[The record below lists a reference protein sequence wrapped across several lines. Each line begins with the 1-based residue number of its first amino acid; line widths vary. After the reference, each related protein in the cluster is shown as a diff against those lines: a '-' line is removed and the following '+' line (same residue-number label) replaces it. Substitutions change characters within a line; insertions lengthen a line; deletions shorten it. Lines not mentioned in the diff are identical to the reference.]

1 MPAGTTKEVCLVKNH
16 DPSQYGEENDR
27 AAPITLVPFQ
37 PVYGETY
44 QYALSDLIEFSNV
57 ISNTEI
63 HTPLVNMTK
72 VFPFF
77 NSRHYEPFQVDSIYP
92 NLDSLEDY
100 LPIPYNTSG
109 LYDTINTILGNINT
123 DIADIT
129 ALETERDNISDNTSF
144 LKNLIDTIKVGDET
158 ATINNL
164 GDLTLP
170 SCSGGLSTSEANINN
185 LMMQLDI
192 NVNNINTKNA
202 QINSL
207 KTLFDNQ
214 TDLANAISAMST
226 NFTDLENEFKNFGAC
241 LIADLNPGPSTA
253 DLSAL
258 KTWLEEIRN
267 SRNPNNLSNCTTSAL
282 ILKGKFD
289 NASTITNL
297 DDTET
302 KRANDYTL
310 INNLRNAI
318 IADNLA
324 TTETNLLALTP
335 PANASNCVG
344 DVETSSTN
352 LINLRDLLIIERN
365 NLRDL
370 EEEIIF
376 GVFPTSAQIEELN
389 AILANLNVLLDDIET
404 ESNNFRD
411 CLFAGLQAA
420 NVTTTRL
427 DFFRNNYNGPIRR
440 MRDYLNYIEE
450 PLFEIK
456 NKISPLS
463 LKARA
468 SWLLDMPNHINKLQE
483 YFNGEDPNHN
493 DGSPMWEVRRRIGQ
507 IECYARGGIENKGIL
522 IEGTE
527 LMTVYYKV
535 GGTHNNRDIFALKG
549 HNAEGRNFLI
559 PMQNIFNSADRNGWF
574 IYQYNS
580 FDIVATEDDTE
591 VKITPKKDLGWIKP
605 DDKSIHV
612 MHDANIEFTITLN
625 RGQTYSCMAV
635 SKAAASAADGSDGGY
650 SSRIKPSN
658 CAKNHLGGSRVSAD
672 KDIAITMK
680 DDSVYPNSYFSS
692 HSDILPNSSGGTH
705 KASDMV
711 GDQLVPNKLAGTEYI
726 VTRGYADL
734 SGDTYSTNNLNNY
747 NDVYGIDNSNA
758 FNIDNTFEADVVFI
772 YALSNGIDGSDIT
785 NITITS
791 DAGTTGIIP
800 LNAGQ
805 SYFHFFGLNSAGTN
819 ENVIYIKSVDTDGNL
834 RDRNTGNDIF
844 VLHLTGFNAEL
855 GGALIPPIRCTGS
868 DKVAFMRGSNQT
880 FGIVIF
886 THKNNMGGFEL
897 NGSPLTSLQ
906 KNGGGTFNPNN
917 DFHTVPG
924 TSGED
929 EWVYTRIIEFGPSA
943 DENLQTDAVF
953 VVDGTFVHGQAQVV
967 TNPNLFHL
975 GIIHGTKSGGCE
987 YGYFSSYASLFLGDD
1002 DLTCIE
1008 GELTLGGE
1016 GYDAYLWHK
1025 YDKSTDEFVYYPD
1038 PDPTDDGFHDST
1050 KMTIALSDT
1059 GTYMLRALEN
1069 GCYLYDTIHYGF
1081 HPVPEFE
1088 LGENITM
1095 CSGESTSFD
1104 VGQEGWSYLWNNGEE
1119 TQIIE
1124 VNGQGEYFVVIE
1136 DENGCAQSDT
1146 VQINFIDTGQESS
1159 VWYFGENAG
1168 ISFTNSPPDAVDDSQ
1183 LNATE
1188 SCSVISD
1195 VDGGLVFYTDG
1206 ITVWDRQHNIMTN
1219 GTGLN
1224 SGAGS
1229 QAVLIVKNPNIF
1241 NLYYV
1246 FTISATNLLEY
1257 SIVDINQNKV
1267 ILKNETITVNP
1278 FQTTEKVTYVKHKNN
1293 QDIWII
1299 TKLKLPSGNLFSSYL
1314 LKETGLTG
1322 SQIGVPSIAGTSVA
1336 AGDEKGCMKV
1346 SPSGTKLALAM
1357 PGSGIFEIFDFNF
1370 ETGAITNPI
1379 TLTGF
1384 PDAYGVEFS
1393 PTGKYFYGSCK
1404 SSGELYQ
1411 FDMTKETETDILA
1424 SATLINTPDGEIG
1437 ALQIAADNKIYV
1449 ARNNSNFLGSIKD
1462 PEVSACNYDPEYVDL
1477 GSNKSMLGL
1486 PLFAPSYF
1494 YNVDFEVSVNCAGY
1508 ETDFIITD
1516 ARNVELAEW
1525 DFGDGNTSDEINPQ
1539 HTYENAGDYTIRLFV
1554 TDICKITTPVVREI
1568 TVYPPPIAN
1577 ATTDQTVCP
1586 STTFQI
1592 TGNSVENSDSIVWSS
1607 NSGGFSP
1614 PNTEQD
1620 STLLYPYYTSPSSN
1634 GIDSLFL
1641 TAYPTEESAC
1651 PDPDIDTLVYTIET
1665 PSLNITETTANLCK
1679 NGTYETVDAG
1689 VSTNSQDL
1697 IIWTNTLS
1705 SSGTF
1710 TDENLLETT
1719 FTPTNNFVGDVV
1731 LRLSSECDP
1740 TVFDEITITVIDSE
1754 APTAN
1759 AGVSDTICSNETYTL
1774 NGTVSNEISLLWST
1788 ETGGVFDPVAA
1799 NISSLDFTPSQT
1811 EIDNGEAIIKLK
1823 ATANPACAI
1832 NAEDTMKLTIIKYPE
1847 ISGIDPD
1854 YDVCSNTDF
1863 IIDFVT
1869 VENSDNVTW
1878 STGGDGNFLSQFDAN
1893 TEYQLSELEKTGL
1906 TSELTIIAL
1915 PLNDVCTEASQSF
1928 NMVVIKAPI
1937 INGISDATICPDI
1950 DFIISGVTTEN
1961 TTSVTWETTADP
1973 AGNFTPDDNVN
1984 TIYDPVTIEGIDLLR
1999 LVVTGN
2005 SPCANDTLEFNLTI
2019 TDAIILLAGANDTI
2033 CKGETYYIENS
2044 NSNAIDFLWESSS
2057 SPISK
2062 GENFSDST
2070 ILHPIYS
2077 PSVDDETNGEVTL
2090 TVIAEGGCTSTY
2102 YVGKEDFVGIGHNRG
2117 NWATDNYGSY
2127 NNKCGLIFDS
2137 YQASTLISVKV
2148 FANGERER
2156 TIKLENS
2163 SGTDLE
2169 TITVNIPDGE
2179 SRVVLN
2185 FPIPV
2190 GNDIRLICEANA
2202 YLYYNNYIH
2211 YSDEPY
2217 PFEIAS
2223 FLSIKGRYRSGSTT
2237 NTTDYFYFYDW
2248 EVETSP
2254 GVIENV
2260 GKTSLIDSYTH
2271 RFQNYGLVF
2280 DVKEFCKLASVKVQS
2295 RNGNSLN
2302 PRTIELRDQF
2312 NNLLE
2317 TKTVDI
2323 PDGVSRVNLNFELP
2337 VKDNMKLICS
2347 DPIPD
2352 LWYSDNMHRPDRQPD
2367 TYGDYILE
2375 INGDEY
2381 LEITKS
2387 NRENNS
2393 NQYYDFFYNWEI
2405 REITKDSMKL
2415 IILDST
2421 KIDIG
2426 NDIEICSVVG
2436 LHEFTTTV
2444 AENYFGDPEWFTS
2457 GDGNFSNETTI
2468 NPTYVP
2474 GPGDITQGDVEI
2486 WAKVKGCLEA
2496 VDTMKLTIISAP
2508 TVYAGTDQ
2516 IICSGTDY
2524 FLDEATANSADNIL
2538 WTTSGDG
2545 TFVDNSIIQAV
2556 YQPHTNDVGNDIFLE
2571 IRNTTCG
2578 DITDN
2583 IKLTITSAT
2592 APTANAGTDITICEN
2607 TSVTPESD
2615 AGANTNASGVLWTSA
2630 GSGTF
2635 DDDAI
2640 IEATYTPSQSEIDA
2654 GSTKLYLTAIADPAC
2669 NVNVMD
2675 SMILSFQN
2683 LPKIDL
2689 GTNTFIC
2696 KDETYELL
2704 LPKAENWLT
2713 LEWTSANGGSFTP
2726 SNDILNPTFDPSASE
2741 VDAGIANLT
2750 LTATPIAPCADN
2762 VVGNLEITLGDM
2774 LILYAGVDDTI
2785 CGNANYPLVNAT
2797 TNALEN
2803 GNDITWTS
2811 PTQGENGFSL
2821 NNKIRNPTYIP
2832 SATDR
2837 ANGEVILK
2845 IVAEGGCSNT
2855 KNVGKKDIVRYSV
2868 AAVNYNFN
2876 NAFRPLVFD
2885 SDNAFKIVSVKVFA
2899 RNASS
2904 RNPRTIELQ
2913 DASGNVL
2920 QSIDIDI
2927 PDGLQRITLNFDV
2940 PANEDDLMLVCQP
2953 NADLYYNSG
2962 VTASGDPFPYEIAGY
2977 VSIKGYKHPNGN
2989 VYNSTYYSFYDW
3001 EVDKL
3006 DGTAIVQVGKLDWED
3021 DYTNHFQNYG
3031 LEFNV
3036 LEACDLISVK
3046 VRGSNASTRN
3056 PRIIELRD
3064 ASNNL
3069 LATKT
3074 LDIPDGISIV
3084 NLDFPLAVGN
3094 NMKLICASPVPY
3106 LYYDRDLHNPT
3117 HQTDIFPY
3125 KYEGYI
3131 EINNSL
3137 RNSPYHLQYYYFF
3150 YDWEIGIT
3158 REDSMKLTILPT
3170 PTIFAGNDGNVC
3182 GSAAFPLDDAK
3193 VLNTTDYTWT
3203 TTGAGTFDDANVLNT
3218 VYNAN
3223 ESMDVDEITLT
3234 LSDDNCPVSDDLI
3247 LSIHEAPAIS
3257 ISDTSRCSN
3266 DQHIILDAG
3275 SGYDTYLWT
3284 KSGDLGFSN
3293 NSQIITEAVESPGDI
3308 FKIEVT
3314 KNGCSNSDFIV
3325 ITVHPEVETTPINPL
3340 K

>member
-1 MPAGTTKEVCLVKNH
+1 MFFTKNLYSQVDSVFWFAAPESSTTHDEDPVELFFTNLEEDNTVTISQPASSEPLEFSLDDGQTWQTGSFFMPAGATKEICLVKQH
-16 DPSQYGEENDR
+16 DPGYGEENDR
-27 AAPITLVPFQ
+27 TAPITLAPFQ

-44 QYALSDLIEFSNV
+44 QYALSDLIEFPNV

-63 HTPLVNMTK
+63 HTPLVNMTT

-129 ALETERDNISDNTSF
+129 ALETERDNISDDASF
-144 LKNLIDTIKVGDET
+144 LKSLIDAIEVGDEP
-158 ATINNL
+158 ATIANL
-164 GDLTLP
+164 GSLP
-170 SCSGGLSTSEANINN
+170 GLPAACPSGYDYTTYQTDINN
-185 LMMQLDI
+185 LMTQLDN
-192 NVNNINTKNA
+192 NVNIINTKNA

-214 TDLANAISAMST
+214 TDLATAISDMSI

-241 LIADLNPGPSTA
+241 LLADLDPGPSIA

-289 NASTITNL
+289 NASTITNI
-297 DDTET
+297 DNSES

-324 TTETNLLALTP
+324 TTEANLLALTP

-344 DVETSSTN
+344 DVTISSANMIT
-352 LINLRDLLIIERN
+352 LRLLLLVERD

-376 GVFPTSAQIEELN
+376 GVFPTSSQIEELN

-411 CLFAGLQAA
+411 CLLAGLQAA
-420 NVTTTRL
+420 TVTTVDL
-427 DFFRNNYNGPIRR
+427 DFYRNNYNGPIRR
-440 MRDYLNYIEE
+440 MRDYLSNIED

-463 LKARA
+463 LKSRA
-468 SWLLDMPNHINKLQE
+468 SWLVDMPNHIDKLQE
-483 YFNGEDPNHN
+483 YFNGEDPSHTL
-493 DGSPMWEVRRRIGQ
+493 GSPLWEVRRRIGQ

-522 IEGTE
+522 IEGTA
-527 LMTVYYKV
+527 LMTAYYKV
-535 GGTHNNRDIFALKG
+535 GGEANNRDIFALKG
-549 HNAEGRNFLI
+549 HNAEGRSFLI
-559 PMQNIFNSADRNGWF
+559 PMQNIFNSADRSDWY

-580 FDIVATEDDTE
+580 FDIVATEDNTK
-591 VKITPKKDLGWIKP
+591 VTIIPKKDLGWIDP
-605 DDKSIHV
+605 ADKSIHV
-612 MHDANIEFTITLN
+612 MHDANVSFTITLN

-635 SKAAASAADGSDGGY
+635 SKAASTAADGSDGGY
-650 SSRIKPSN
+650 TSRIKPSN

-680 DDSVYPNSYFSS
+680 DDSVNPRSYFNSA
-692 HSDILPNSSGGTH
+692 SDILPSNSGGTH
-705 KASDMV
+705 NASDMV

-734 SGDTYSTNNLNNY
+734 SGDTKTTNNLNNY
-747 NDVYGIDNSNA
+747 NDVYGVDNSNA

-772 YALSNGIDGSDIT
+772 YAISNGT

-805 SYFHFFGLNSAGTN
+805 SYFHFFGLGATN
-819 ENVIYIKSVDTDGNL
+819 ENAIYIKSVDGSGNL
-834 RDRNTGNDIF
+834 IDKNMGKDIF

-886 THKNNMGGFEL
+886 THKNNMGGFKL
-897 NGSPLTSLQ
+897 NGSVLTSLV
-906 KNGGGTFNPNN
+906 KNDNTTFDPNT

-924 TSGED
+924 TSGDD

-953 VVDGTFVHGQAQVV
+953 VKDGTFGIGTAQVI

-1008 GELTLGGE
+1008 GAFTLASGE
-1016 GYDAYLWHK
+1016 DYDEHEWYKW
-1025 YDKSTDEFVYYPD
+1025 DKSLEDFVSLD
-1038 PDPTDDGFHDST
+1038 PQPVPVHTLVT
-1050 KMTIALSDT
+1050 QDT
-1059 GTYMLRALEN
+1059 GTYMLRAVQN
-1069 GCYLYDTIHYGF
+1069 GCDLYDTIHYGF

-1088 LGENITM
+1088 LGENISM
-1095 CSGESTSFD
+1095 CSGGSTSFD
-1104 VGQEGWSYLWNNGEE
+1104 VGQEGWTYLWNNGDT

-1124 VNGQGEYFVVIE
+1124 VNEQGEFFVVIK
-1136 DENGCAQSDT
+1136 DENGCEQSDT

-1168 ISFTNSPPDAVDDSQ
+1168 ISFTNTPPDAVDDSQ

-1188 SCSVISD
+1188 GCSVISD

-1206 ITVWDRQHNIMTN
+1206 ETVWDRQHNIMNN
-1219 GTGLN
+1219 GEGL
-1224 SGAGS
+1224 SSAGGS
-1229 QAVLIVKNPNIF
+1229 QAVLIVKKPSVF

-1267 ILKNETITVNP
+1267 ILKNETITPNP
-1278 FQTTEKVTYVKHKNN
+1278 PFETTEKVTYVKHKNN
-1293 QDIWII
+1293 EDVWII
-1299 TKLKLPSGNLFSSYL
+1299 TKLTGTLFSSHL
-1314 LKETGLTG
+1314 LEETGLIAPSAGVISMG
-1322 SQIGVPSIAGTSVA
+1322 STSVGT
-1336 AGDEKGCMKV
+1336 GDEKGCMKV
-1346 SPSGTKLALAM
+1346 SPDGTKLAVAM

-1393 PTGKYFYGSCK
+1393 PTGKFFYGSCK
-1404 SSGELYQ
+1404 SSGEIYQ
-1411 FDMTKETETDILA
+1411 FDMTEETETDINA

-1462 PEVSACNYDPEYVDL
+1462 PEVSVCNYDPEYVDL
-1477 GSNKSMLGL
+1477 GTNKSMLGL

-1516 ARNVELAEW
+1516 ARNVDSAHW

-1539 HTYENAGDYTIRLFV
+1539 HIYENAGDYTIRLYV
-1554 TDICKITTPVVREI
+1554 TDICKVTTPVVREI

-1592 TGNSVENSDSIVWSS
+1592 TGNSVENSDDIVWSS
-1607 NSGGFSP
+1607 HSGGFSL
-1614 PNTEQD
+1614 PNPEQD
-1620 STLLYPYYTSPSSN
+1620 STLLDPYYTSPSSN

-1651 PDPDIDTLVYTIET
+1651 PDPDIDTLVYIIEI
-1665 PSLNITETTANLCK
+1665 PEINITETNADLCK
-1679 NGTYETVDAG
+1679 NGSYETVDAG
-1689 VSTNSQDL
+1689 VFTNSPDL
-1697 IIWTNTLS
+1697 IIWTSDNG
-1705 SSGTF
+1705 GTF

-1719 FTPTNNFVGDVV
+1719 FNPTNDFVGDVV

-1740 TVFDEITITVIDSE
+1740 TVFDEITINVIDSE

-1774 NGTVSNEISLLWST
+1774 NGTVSNEIELLWST
-1788 ETGGVFDPVAA
+1788 ETGGIFDPVEA

-1811 EIDNGEAIIKLK
+1811 EIDNGEAIIKLE
-1823 ATANPACAI
+1823 AFANPACAI
-1832 NAEDTMKLTIIKYPE
+1832 DAEDTMKLTIIKYPE

-1863 IIDFVT
+1863 ILDFVI
-1869 VENSDNVTW
+1869 VENSDNVIW
-1878 STGGDGNFLSQFDAN
+1878 STGGTGNFVNQFDVN
-1893 TEYQLSELEKTGL
+1893 TEYQMSELEKAGL

-1915 PLNDVCTEASQSF
+1915 SLNDVCEDATQSF
-1928 NMVVIKAPI
+1928 DMEVIKAPI
-1937 INGISDATICPDI
+1937 INGISDETICPDL
-1950 DFIISGVTTEN
+1950 DFIISEVTTEN

-1973 AGNFTPDDNVN
+1973 AGTFTPDNDVN
-1984 TIYDPVTIEGIDLLR
+1984 TTYDPLTIEGVDLLR

-2005 SPCANDTLEFNLTI
+2005 LPCENDTLEFNLTI
-2019 TDAIILLAGANDTI
+2019 TDEILLLSGADDTI
-2033 CKGETYYIENS
+2033 CKGETYKIDSSE
-2044 NSNAIDFLWESSS
+2044 SNAIDFLWESSS
-2057 SPISK
+2057 SLISK

-2070 ILHPIYS
+2070 ILHPVYS
-2077 PSVDDETNGEVTL
+2077 PSTADETNGEVTL
-2090 TVIAEGGCTSTY
+2090 IVIAEGGCTSTY
-2102 YVGKEDFVGIGHNRG
+2102 YVGKEDFVGKDGDRG

-2148 FANGERER
+2148 FANGTRDR

-2169 TITVNIPDGE
+2169 TITLNIPDGE

-2190 GNDIRLICEANA
+2190 GNDLRLICEANA
-2202 YLYYNNYIH
+2202 YLYMNNNIH

-2217 PFEIAS
+2217 PFEITNY
-2223 FLSIKGRYRSGSTT
+2223 LSIKGRYRSGQST
-2237 NTTDYFYFYDW
+2237 NNRDYYYFYDW
-2248 EVETSP
+2248 EVEKTP
-2254 GVIENV
+2254 GVTENV

-2271 RFQNYGLVF
+2271 QFQNYGLVF
-2280 DVKEFCKLASVKVQS
+2280 DVKEVCKLASVKV
-2295 RNGNSLN
+2295 RARYPADRN

-2312 NNLLE
+2312 NNLLNS
-2317 TKTVDI
+2317 KTIDI
-2323 PDGVSRVNLNFELP
+2323 PDGVSRVNLDFELP

-2347 DPIPD
+2347 DPIPE
-2352 LWYSDNMHRPDRQPD
+2352 LWYSTDMHNSDRQPD

-2381 LEITKS
+2381 LEITRS
-2387 NRENNS
+2387 NRETYS
-2393 NQYYDFFYNWEI
+2393 NRYYDFFYNWEI
-2405 REITKDSMKL
+2405 REITKDSMIL
-2415 IILDST
+2415 TILDST
-2421 KIDIG
+2421 KIDLG
-2426 NDIEICSVVG
+2426 NDIEICSSDV
-2436 LHEFTTTV
+2436 HQFTTTV
-2444 AENYFGDPEWFTS
+2444 AENYFGDAEWFTS
-2457 GDGNFSNETTI
+2457 GDGNFLNPTTI

-2474 GPGDITQGDVEI
+2474 GAGDITLGNVDI
-2486 WAKVKGCLEA
+2486 WAKINGCLEA
-2496 VDTMKLTIISAP
+2496 IDSMKLTIISAP

-2556 YQPHTNDVGNDIFLE
+2556 YQPHTNDVGSDIFLE

-2683 LPKIDL
+2683 LPVISAGSDAS
-2689 GTNTFIC
+2689 IC
-2696 KDETYELL
+2696 KDNTYELL
-2704 LPKAENWLT
+2704 LSTAENDNT
-2713 LEWTSANGGSFTP
+2713 LNWSSANGGSFTP
-2726 SNDILNPTFDPSASE
+2726 SNDILNPTFDPSALE
-2741 VDAGIANLT
+2741 ETNGTATIT
-2750 LTATPIAPCADN
+2750 LTATSIAPCVDDVTDN
-2762 VVGNLEITLGDM
+2762 LTLSIVDALVVE
-2774 LILYAGVDDTI
+2774 AGPNDTI
-2785 CGNANYPLVNAT
+2785 CENISGDITYDLINAT
-2797 TNALEN
+2797 TNAY
-2803 GNDITWTS
+2803 DITWTS
-2811 PTQGENGFSL
+2811 SSQGENGFTAS
-2821 NNKIRNPTYIP
+2821 NKIGNPTYTP
-2832 SATDR
+2832 SPTDK
-2837 ANGEVILK
+2837 ANEEVTLTMHGL
-2845 IVAEGGCSNT
+2845 GGCEYEKAGKDNWT
-2855 KNVGKKDIVRYSV
+2855 TGKTAWWVTDNVNGIGLI
-2868 AAVNYNFN
+2868 FN
-2876 NAFRPLVFD
+2876 CTRACKL
-2885 SDNAFKIVSVKVFA
+2885 VSVLVNA
-2899 RNASS
+2899 RNGATY
-2904 RNPRTIELQ
+2904 NPRTIELRN
-2913 DASGNVL
+2913 SSNVVI
-2920 QSIDIDI
+2920 QSTVVTI
-2927 PDGLQRITLNFDV
+2927 PDGEQRVILDFDL
-2940 PANEDDLMLVCQP
+2940 PQEDDLRLVCR
-2953 NADLYYNSG
+2953 D
-2962 VTASGDPFPYEIAGY
+2962 GDFISNKSELNLPYTSDDGTIVITDA
-2977 VSIKGYKHPNGN
+2977 IHNGN
-2989 VYNSTYYSFYDW
+2989 PKN
-3001 EVDKL
+3001 
-3006 DGTAIVQVGKLDWED
+3006 GT
-3021 DYTNHFQNYG
+3021 
-3031 LEFNV
+3031 
-3036 LEACDLISVK
+3036 
-3046 VRGSNASTRN
+3046 R
-3056 PRIIELRD
+3056 
-3064 ASNNL
+3064 
-3069 LATKT
+3069 
-3074 LDIPDGISIV
+3074 
-3084 NLDFPLAVGN
+3084 
-3094 NMKLICASPVPY
+3094 
-3106 LYYDRDLHNPT
+3106 
-3117 HQTDIFPY
+3117 
-3125 KYEGYI
+3125 
-3131 EINNSL
+3131 
-3137 RNSPYHLQYYYFF
+3137 YYYFF
-3150 YDWEIGIT
+3150 DWEVEKAPQ
-3158 REDSMKLTILPT
+3158 EDEMILTILPM
-3170 PTIFAGNDGNVC
+3170 PTIFAGNDGVVC
-3182 GSAAFPLDDAK
+3182 GKEEFPLDGAQ

-3203 TTGAGTFDDANVLNT
+3203 TTGEGHFGDENVLNT
-3218 VYNAN
+3218 VYDAD
-3223 ESMDVDEITLT
+3223 ESVGVTSITLT

-3247 LSIHEAPAIS
+3247 LSINEAPAIS

-3266 DQHIILDAG
+3266 DPNIVLDAG

-3284 KSGDLGFSN
+3284 KNGDNDFSDN
-3293 NSQIITEAVESPGDI
+3293 NQIITEAVESPGAV
-3308 FKIEVT
+3308 FTIEVT
-3314 KNGCSNSDFIV
+3314 KNGCSNSDIV
-3325 ITVHPEVETTPINPL
+3325 ILTVHPEVETTPILPL